1 MRVSFFRTKS
11 RKSGGYGLPLLM
23 FSSCL
28 AGCGNVPDWLE
39 IVIPLRV
46 GTGEAEAGPEGPPG
60 NPGAD
65 GANCF
70 DVRDDWNGPEGVPD
84 GVLDAWDCQGAMG
97 VPGEP
102 GERGSDGQDG
112 ADGQPGATGPP
123 GSDAPPAPAPEP
135 CTHPHHCPQVP

>member
-1 MRVSFFRTKS
+1 MRKRLITAF
-11 RKSGGYGLPLLM
+11 GLIG
-23 FSSCL
+23 FGACL
-28 AGCGNVPDWLE
+28 TSCGNIPDWLE

-46 GTGEAEAGPEGPPG
+46 GTGDAEAGPEGPPG
-60 NPGAD
+60 SPGLSCWD
-65 GANCF
+65 LNENGAC
-70 DVRDDWNGPEGVPD
+70 DDDEDLTGPDGVPD
-84 GVLDAWDCQGAMG
+84 GLCGVHDCRG
-97 VPGEP
+97 VPGPQGEP